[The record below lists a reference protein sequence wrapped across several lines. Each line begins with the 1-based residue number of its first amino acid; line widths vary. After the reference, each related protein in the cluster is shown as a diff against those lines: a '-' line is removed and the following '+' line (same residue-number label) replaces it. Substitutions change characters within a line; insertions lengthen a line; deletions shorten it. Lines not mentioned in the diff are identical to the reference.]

1 MFSNTILLHLFAFII
16 FFSELHLCK
25 ETKTCM
31 STNNSLNSL
40 NKTSNV
46 EKRSNVPLLIF
57 FHVYKTGGSTLR
69 KILREYSDK
78 CGYHLSIFIHCK
90 DPSKVDFEYQKNLF
104 PCIAKVNILLHNPYF
119 KKKYLN

>member
-1 MFSNTILLHLFAFII
+1 MVFNTVLLHLFAFII
-16 FFSELHLCK
+16 FFSEIHLCK

-31 STNNSLNSL
+31 SRNNFPITSL
-40 NKTSNV
+40 NKTLNV
-46 EKRSNVPLLIF
+46 GKRSIPLLIF

-90 DPSKVDFEYQKNLF
+90 DPSKVAFEYQKNLF
-104 PCIAKVNILLHNPYF
+104 PCKAKVNILLNNPYF
-119 KKKYLN
+119 SNLNLN